1 MNYIE
6 FKEKMFDLA
15 CFSNDQVYSW
25 RPDFDRNN
33 LSRWIK
39 KGLLI
44 RLRQGYFTF
53 PEYKGKPDYAWYF
66 ANRMY
71 RPSYISLHSALSFHG
86 IIPESVIQ
94 ITSVTSLKTAY
105 FVNLF
110 GEYSYKTIKKEL
122 MFGFILKTIPDGR
135 TLQIAEPEKALADL
149 LYLYPEYQTKHDML
163 DLRLDDEYLGNEL
176 KKDLLREYISL
187 FKSRSLEKRANQ
199 LFLGYGL

>member
-1 MNYIE
+1 VNFIE

-25 RPDFDRNN
+25 QPGFDRNN

-39 KGLLI
+39 KGLLV

-66 ANRMY
+66 ANRIY
-71 RPSYISLHSALSFHG
+71 RPSYISLHSALAFHG

-110 GEYSYKTIKKEL
+110 GEFTYKTIRKEL
-122 MFGFILKTIPDGR
+122 MYGYVLKTMSDGR
-135 TLQIAEPEKALADL
+135 TLQIADPEKALSDL
-149 LYLYPEYQTKHDML
+149 LYLYPEYSTKQDML
-163 DLRLDDEYLGNEL
+163 DLRLDEEYLQNDL
-176 KKDLLREYISL
+176 KRNLLNEYISK
-187 FKSRSLEKRANQ
+187 FKSKTLEKRVNQ
-199 LFLGYGL
+199 LFISYGI

>member
-1 MNYIE
+1 MNYLE
-6 FKEKMFDLA
+6 FKEKMFDLV

-25 RPDFDRNN
+25 QPGFDRNN

-44 RLRQGYFTF
+44 RLRQGYYTF
-53 PEYKGKPDYAWYF
+53 PEYKGKPDYPWYF
-66 ANRMY
+66 ANRIY

-122 MFGFILKTIPDGR
+122 MYGYVLKTMSDGR
-135 TLQIAEPEKALADL
+135 TLQIADPEKALFDL
-149 LYLYPEYQTKHDML
+149 LYLYPEYSTTQDML
-163 DLRLDDEYLGNEL
+163 DLRLDEEYLQNDL
-176 KKDLLREYISL
+176 KKNLLHEYISQ
-187 FKSRSLEKRANQ
+187 FKSKTLEKRLKQ
-199 LFLGYGL
+199 LFIA

>member
-71 RPSYISLHSALSFHG
+71 RPSYISLHTALSFHG

-105 FVNLF
+105 FVNPF
-110 GEYSYKTIKKEL
+110 GEYSYKTIKKE
-122 MFGFILKTIPDGR
+122 MMSGYVLKTLSDGR
-135 TLQIAEPEKALADL
+135 TLQIADAEKALSDL
-149 LYLYPEYQTKHDML
+149 LYLYPEYSTTQDML
-163 DLRLDDEYLGNEL
+163 DLRLDEEYLQNDL
-176 KKDLLREYISL
+176 KMNLLHEYISE
-187 FKSRSLEKRANQ
+187 FKSKALEKRVNQ
-199 LFLGYGL
+199 LIIAYRL

>member
-1 MNYIE
+1 MNYLE
-6 FKEKMFDLA
+6 FKEKMFDLV

-25 RPDFDRNN
+25 QPGFDRNN

-53 PEYKGKPDYAWYF
+53 PEYKGKPDYPWYF

-110 GEYSYKTIKKEL
+110 GEFSYKTIKKEL
-122 MFGFILKTIPDGR
+122 MYGYDLKTMSDGR
-135 TLQIAEPEKALADL
+135 TLQIADPEKALSDL
-149 LYLYPEYQTKHDML
+149 LYLYPEYSTTQDML
-163 DLRLDDEYLGNEL
+163 DLRLDEEYLQNDL
-176 KKDLLREYISL
+176 KKNLLQEYISQ
-187 FKSRSLEKRANQ
+187 FKSKTLEKRVNQ
-199 LFLGYGL
+199 LFIAYGL

>member
-1 MNYIE
+1 
-6 FKEKMFDLA
+6 MFDLA

-71 RPSYISLHSALSFHG
+71 RPSYISLHTALSFHG

-105 FVNLF
+105 FVNPF
-110 GEYSYKTIKKEL
+110 GEYSYKTIKKE
-122 MFGFILKTIPDGR
+122 MMSGYVLKTLSDGR
-135 TLQIAEPEKALADL
+135 TLQIADPEKALSDL
-149 LYLYPEYQTKHDML
+149 LYLYPEYSTTQDML
-163 DLRLDDEYLGNEL
+163 DLRLDEEYLQNDL
-176 KKDLLREYISL
+176 KMDLLHEYISE
-187 FKSRSLEKRANQ
+187 FKSKALEKRVNQ
-199 LFLGYGL
+199 LIIAYRL

>member
-71 RPSYISLHSALSFHG
+71 RPSYISLHTALSFHG

-105 FVNLF
+105 FVNPL
-110 GEYSYKTIKKEL
+110 GEYSYKTIKKE
-122 MFGFILKTIPDGR
+122 MMSGYVLKTLSDGR
-135 TLQIAEPEKALADL
+135 TLQIADPEKALSDL
-149 LYLYPEYQTKHDML
+149 LYLYPEYSTTQDML
-163 DLRLDDEYLGNEL
+163 DLRLDEEYLQNDL
-176 KKDLLREYISL
+176 KMDLLHEYISE
-187 FKSRSLEKRANQ
+187 FKSKALEKRVNQ
-199 LFLGYGL
+199 LIIAYRL

>member
-1 MNYIE
+1 VNYIE
-6 FKEKMFDLA
+6 FKEKMFDLV

-25 RPDFDRNN
+25 QPGFDRNN

-44 RLRQGYFTF
+44 RLRQGYYTF
-53 PEYKGKPDYAWYF
+53 PEYKGKPDYPWYF
-66 ANRMY
+66 ANRIY

-122 MFGFILKTIPDGR
+122 MYGYVLKTMSDGR
-135 TLQIAEPEKALADL
+135 TLQIADPEKALFDL
-149 LYLYPEYQTKHDML
+149 LYLYPEYSTTQDML
-163 DLRLDDEYLGNEL
+163 DLRLDEEYLQNDL
-176 KKDLLREYISL
+176 KKNLLHEYISQ
-187 FKSRSLEKRANQ
+187 FKSKTLEKKMKQ
-199 LFLGYGL
+199 LFIAYGL

>member
-1 MNYIE
+1 VNYIE

-71 RPSYISLHSALSFHG
+71 RPSYISLHTALSFHG

-105 FVNLF
+105 FVNPF
-110 GEYSYKTIKKEL
+110 GEYSYKTIKKE
-122 MFGFILKTIPDGR
+122 MMSGYVLKTLSDGR
-135 TLQIAEPEKALADL
+135 TLQIADAEKALSDL
-149 LYLYPEYQTKHDML
+149 LYLYPEYSTTQDML
-163 DLRLDDEYLGNEL
+163 DLRLDEEYLQNDL
-176 KKDLLREYISL
+176 KMNLLHEYISE
-187 FKSRSLEKRANQ
+187 FKSKALEKRVNQ
-199 LFLGYGL
+199 LIIAYRL

>member
-1 MNYIE
+1 MNYLE
-6 FKEKMFDLA
+6 FKEKMFDLV

-25 RPDFDRNN
+25 QPGFDRNN

-53 PEYKGKPDYAWYF
+53 PEYKGKPDYPWYF

-122 MFGFILKTIPDGR
+122 MYGYDLKTMSDGR
-135 TLQIAEPEKALADL
+135 TLQIADPEKALSDL
-149 LYLYPEYQTKHDML
+149 LYLYPEYSTTQDML
-163 DLRLDDEYLGNEL
+163 DLRLDEEYLQNDL
-176 KKDLLREYISL
+176 KKNLLQEYISQ
-187 FKSRSLEKRANQ
+187 FKSKTLEKRVNQ
-199 LFLGYGL
+199 LFIAYGL

>member
-1 MNYIE
+1 
-6 FKEKMFDLA
+6 MFDLV

-25 RPDFDRNN
+25 QPGFDRNN
-33 LSRWIK
+33 LSRWIR

-53 PEYKGKPDYAWYF
+53 PEYKGKPDYPWYF

-110 GEYSYKTIKKEL
+110 GEFSYKTIKKEL
-122 MFGFILKTIPDGR
+122 MYGYDLKTMSDGR
-135 TLQIAEPEKALADL
+135 TLQIADPEKALSDM
-149 LYLYPEYQTKHDML
+149 LYLYPEYSTTQDML
-163 DLRLDDEYLGNEL
+163 DLRLDEEYLQNDL
-176 KKDLLREYISL
+176 KKNLLQEYISQ
-187 FKSRSLEKRANQ
+187 FKSKTLEKRVNQ
-199 LFLGYGL
+199 LFIAYGLWYRLKQ

>member
-1 MNYIE
+1 
-6 FKEKMFDLA
+6 MFDLV

-25 RPDFDRNN
+25 QPGFDRNN

-53 PEYKGKPDYAWYF
+53 PEYKGKPDYPWYF

-110 GEYSYKTIKKEL
+110 GEFSYKTIKKEL
-122 MFGFILKTIPDGR
+122 MYGYDLKTMSDGR
-135 TLQIAEPEKALADL
+135 TLQIADPEKALSDL
-149 LYLYPEYQTKHDML
+149 LYLYPEYSTTQDML
-163 DLRLDDEYLGNEL
+163 DLRLDEEYLQNDL
-176 KKDLLREYISL
+176 KKNLLHEYISQ
-187 FKSRSLEKRANQ
+187 FKSKTLEKRVNQ
-199 LFLGYGL
+199 LFIAYGL

>member
-1 MNYIE
+1 VNYLE
-6 FKEKMFDLA
+6 FKEKMFDLV

-25 RPDFDRNN
+25 QPGFDRNN

-53 PEYKGKPDYAWYF
+53 PEYKGKPDYPWYF

-110 GEYSYKTIKKEL
+110 GEFSYKTIKKEL
-122 MFGFILKTIPDGR
+122 MYGYDLKTMSDGR
-135 TLQIAEPEKALADL
+135 TLQIADPEKALSDM
-149 LYLYPEYQTKHDML
+149 LYLYPEYSTTQDML
-163 DLRLDDEYLGNEL
+163 DLRLDEEYLQNDL
-176 KKDLLREYISL
+176 KKNLLQEYISQ
-187 FKSRSLEKRANQ
+187 FKSKTLEKRVNQ
-199 LFLGYGL
+199 LFIAYGL

>member
-1 MNYIE
+1 
-6 FKEKMFDLA
+6 MFDLV

-25 RPDFDRNN
+25 QPGFDRNN

-53 PEYKGKPDYAWYF
+53 PEYKGKPDYPWYF

-110 GEYSYKTIKKEL
+110 GEFSYKTIKKEL
-122 MFGFILKTIPDGR
+122 MYGYDLKTMSDGR
-135 TLQIAEPEKALADL
+135 TLQIADPEKALSDM
-149 LYLYPEYQTKHDML
+149 LYLYPEYSTTQDML
-163 DLRLDDEYLGNEL
+163 DLRLDEEYLQNDL
-176 KKDLLREYISL
+176 KKNLLQEYISQ
-187 FKSRSLEKRANQ
+187 FKSKTLEKRVNQ
-199 LFLGYGL
+199 LFIAYGL

>member
-105 FVNLF
+105 FVNPF
-110 GEYSYKTIKKEL
+110 GEYSYKTIKKE
-122 MFGFILKTIPDGR
+122 MMSGYVLKTLSDGR
-135 TLQIAEPEKALADL
+135 TLQIADAEKALSDL
-149 LYLYPEYQTKHDML
+149 LYLYPEYSTTQDML
-163 DLRLDDEYLGNEL
+163 DLRLDEEYLQNDL
-176 KKDLLREYISL
+176 KMNLLHEYISE
-187 FKSRSLEKRANQ
+187 FKSKALEKRVNQ
-199 LFLGYGL
+199 LIIAYRL

>member
-1 MNYIE
+1 
-6 FKEKMFDLA
+6 MFDLA

-53 PEYKGKPDYAWYF
+53 PEYKVKPDYAWYF

-71 RPSYISLHSALSFHG
+71 RPSYISLHTALSFHG

-105 FVNLF
+105 FVNPF
-110 GEYSYKTIKKEL
+110 GEYSYKTIKKE
-122 MFGFILKTIPDGR
+122 MMSGYVLKTLSDGR
-135 TLQIAEPEKALADL
+135 TLQIADAEKALSDL
-149 LYLYPEYQTKHDML
+149 LYLYPEYSTTQDML
-163 DLRLDDEYLGNEL
+163 DLRLDEEYLQNDL
-176 KKDLLREYISL
+176 KMNLLHEYISE
-187 FKSRSLEKRANQ
+187 FKSKALEKRVNQ
-199 LFLGYGL
+199 LIIAYRL

>member
-1 MNYIE
+1 
-6 FKEKMFDLA
+6 MFDLV

-25 RPDFDRNN
+25 QPGFDRNN

-53 PEYKGKPDYAWYF
+53 PEYKGKPDYPWYF

-110 GEYSYKTIKKEL
+110 GEFSYKTIKKEL
-122 MFGFILKTIPDGR
+122 MYGYDLKTMSDGR
-135 TLQIAEPEKALADL
+135 TLQIADPEKALSDL
-149 LYLYPEYQTKHDML
+149 LYLYPEYSTTQDML
-163 DLRLDDEYLGNEL
+163 DLRLDEEYLQNDL
-176 KKDLLREYISL
+176 KKNLLQEYISQ
-187 FKSRSLEKRANQ
+187 FKSKTLEKRVNQ
-199 LFLGYGL
+199 LFIAYGL

>member
-1 MNYIE
+1 MNFIE
-6 FKEKMFDLA
+6 FKDKMYDLG
-15 CFSNDQVYSW
+15 CFSNDQVYAW
-25 RPDFDRNN
+25 KPGFDRNN

-53 PEYKGKPDYAWYF
+53 PEYKVKPDYAWYF

-71 RPSYISLHSALSFHG
+71 RPSYISLHSALSFYG

-94 ITSVTSLKTAY
+94 ITSATALKTAY
-105 FVNLF
+105 FVNPF

-122 MFGFILKTIPDGR
+122 MFGYILKTISDGR
-135 TLQIAEPEKALADL
+135 TVQIAEPEKALADL
-149 LYLYPEYQTKHDML
+149 LYLYPEYQTEHDMQ
-163 DLRLDDEYLGNEL
+163 DLRLDEEYLGNDL
-176 KKDLLREYISL
+176 KKDLFREYISQ

-199 LFLGYGL
+199 LFIGYGL

>member
-71 RPSYISLHSALSFHG
+71 RPSYISLHTALSFHG

-105 FVNLF
+105 FVNPF
-110 GEYSYKTIKKEL
+110 GEYSYKTIKKE
-122 MFGFILKTIPDGR
+122 MMSGYVLKTLSDGR
-135 TLQIAEPEKALADL
+135 TLQIADPEKALSDL
-149 LYLYPEYQTKHDML
+149 LYLYPEYSTTQDML
-163 DLRLDDEYLGNEL
+163 DLRLDEEYLQNDL
-176 KKDLLREYISL
+176 KMDLLHEYISE
-187 FKSRSLEKRANQ
+187 FKSKALEKRVNQ
-199 LFLGYGL
+199 LIIAYRL

>member
-1 MNYIE
+1 
-6 FKEKMFDLA
+6 MFDLV

-25 RPDFDRNN
+25 QPGFDRNN

-53 PEYKGKPDYAWYF
+53 PEYKGKPDYPWYF

-110 GEYSYKTIKKEL
+110 GEFTYKTIKKEL
-122 MFGFILKTIPDGR
+122 MYGYDLKTMSDGR
-135 TLQIAEPEKALADL
+135 TLQIADPEKALSDL
-149 LYLYPEYQTKHDML
+149 LYLYPEYSTTQDML
-163 DLRLDDEYLGNEL
+163 DLRLDEEYLQNDL
-176 KKDLLREYISL
+176 KKNLLHEYISQ
-187 FKSRSLEKRANQ
+187 FKSKTLEKRVNQ
-199 LFLGYGL
+199 LFIAYGL

>member
-1 MNYIE
+1 
-6 FKEKMFDLA
+6 MFDLV

-25 RPDFDRNN
+25 QPGFDRNN

-53 PEYKGKPDYAWYF
+53 PEYKGKPDYPWYF

-122 MFGFILKTIPDGR
+122 MYGYDLKTMSDGR
-135 TLQIAEPEKALADL
+135 TLQIADPEKALSDM
-149 LYLYPEYQTKHDML
+149 LYLYPEYSTTQDML
-163 DLRLDDEYLGNEL
+163 DLRLDEEYLQNDL
-176 KKDLLREYISL
+176 KKNLLQEYISQ
-187 FKSRSLEKRANQ
+187 FKSKTLEKRVNQ
-199 LFLGYGL
+199 LFIAYGL

>member
-1 MNYIE
+1 
-6 FKEKMFDLA
+6 MFDLV

-25 RPDFDRNN
+25 QPGFDRNN

-53 PEYKGKPDYAWYF
+53 PEFKGKPDYPWYF

-110 GEYSYKTIKKEL
+110 GEFSYKTIKKEL
-122 MFGFILKTIPDGR
+122 MYGYDLKTMSDGR
-135 TLQIAEPEKALADL
+135 TLQIADPEKAISDL
-149 LYLYPEYQTKHDML
+149 LYLYPEYSTTQDML
-163 DLRLDDEYLGNEL
+163 NLRLDEEYLQNDL
-176 KKDLLREYISL
+176 KKNLLHEYISQ
-187 FKSRSLEKRANQ
+187 FKSKTLEKRVNQ
-199 LFLGYGL
+199 LFIAYGL

>member
-1 MNYIE
+1 VNYLE
-6 FKEKMFDLA
+6 FKEKMFDLV

-25 RPDFDRNN
+25 QPGFDRNN

-53 PEYKGKPDYAWYF
+53 PEYKGKPDYPWYF

-110 GEYSYKTIKKEL
+110 GEFSYKTIKKEL
-122 MFGFILKTIPDGR
+122 MYGYDLKTMSDGR
-135 TLQIAEPEKALADL
+135 TLQIADPEKALSDL
-149 LYLYPEYQTKHDML
+149 LYLYPEYSTTQDML
-163 DLRLDDEYLGNEL
+163 DLRLDEEYLQNDL
-176 KKDLLREYISL
+176 KKNLLQEYISQ
-187 FKSRSLEKRANQ
+187 FKSKTLEKRVNQ
-199 LFLGYGL
+199 LFIAYGL

>member
-1 MNYIE
+1 VNYLE
-6 FKEKMFDLA
+6 FKEKMFDLV

-25 RPDFDRNN
+25 QPGFDRNN

-53 PEYKGKPDYAWYF
+53 PEYKGKPDYPWYF

-110 GEYSYKTIKKEL
+110 GEFSYKTIKKEL
-122 MFGFILKTIPDGR
+122 MYGYDLKTMSDGR
-135 TLQIAEPEKALADL
+135 TLQIADPEKALSDL
-149 LYLYPEYQTKHDML
+149 LYLYPEYSTTQDML
-163 DLRLDDEYLGNEL
+163 DLRLDEEYLQNDL
-176 KKDLLREYISL
+176 KKNLLHEYISQ
-187 FKSRSLEKRANQ
+187 FKSKTLEKRVNQ
-199 LFLGYGL
+199 LFIAYGL

>member
-1 MNYIE
+1 MNYLE
-6 FKEKMFDLA
+6 FKEKMFDLV

-25 RPDFDRNN
+25 QPGFDRNN

-44 RLRQGYFTF
+44 RLRQGYFTY
-53 PEYKGKPDYAWYF
+53 PEYKGKPDYPWYF

-110 GEYSYKTIKKEL
+110 GEFSYKTIKKEL
-122 MFGFILKTIPDGR
+122 MYGYDLKTMSDGR
-135 TLQIAEPEKALADL
+135 TLQIADPEKALSDM
-149 LYLYPEYQTKHDML
+149 LYLYPEYSTTQDML
-163 DLRLDDEYLGNEL
+163 DLRLDEEYLQNDL
-176 KKDLLREYISL
+176 KKNLLQEYISQ
-187 FKSRSLEKRANQ
+187 FKSKTLEKRVNQ
-199 LFLGYGL
+199 LFIAYGL

>member
-1 MNYIE
+1 MNYLE
-6 FKEKMFDLA
+6 FKEKMFDLV

-25 RPDFDRNN
+25 QPGFDRNN

-53 PEYKGKPDYAWYF
+53 PEYKGKPDYPWYF

-122 MFGFILKTIPDGR
+122 MYGYDLKTMSDGR
-135 TLQIAEPEKALADL
+135 TLQIADPEKALSDM
-149 LYLYPEYQTKHDML
+149 LYLYPEYSTTQDML
-163 DLRLDDEYLGNEL
+163 DLRLDEEYLQNDL
-176 KKDLLREYISL
+176 KKNLLHEYISQ
-187 FKSRSLEKRANQ
+187 FKSKTLEKRVNQ
-199 LFLGYGL
+199 LFIAYGL

>member
-1 MNYIE
+1 
-6 FKEKMFDLA
+6 MFDLA

-25 RPDFDRNN
+25 QPGFDRNN

-53 PEYKGKPDYAWYF
+53 PEFKGKPDYPWYF

-110 GEYSYKTIKKEL
+110 GEYSYKTIKQEL
-122 MFGFILKTIPDGR
+122 MYGYVLKAMSDGR
-135 TLQIAEPEKALADL
+135 TLQIADPEKAISDL
-149 LYLYPEYQTKHDML
+149 LYLYPEYSTTEDML
-163 DLRLDDEYLGNEL
+163 NLRLDEEYLQNDL
-176 KKDLLREYISL
+176 KKNLLHEYISQ
-187 FKSRSLEKRANQ
+187 FKSKTLEKRVNQ
-199 LFLGYGL
+199 LFIAYGL